1 MNDALDRVKL
11 HSSWKNALRQE
22 FTSDCM
28 VRLREFLVAE
38 IAAGKRLHPAMSK
51 IFLALDLCP
60 LDKVRVVIIGQDPY
74 HGPNQAHGLC
84 FSVNQGVPVPPS
96 LVNILSEI
104 QRDTAPSQHSSNLR
118 PNQGCLVPWATQGVL
133 LLNAVLTV
141 VEGNA
146 GSHQGRGWER
156 FTDQVVNVVNDQCEN
171 VVFLLWG
178 QQAQRKAEIV
188 DRERHFVL
196 EAPHPS
202 PLSANRGF
210 FGCGHFSAANRYLKS
225 KGHDPIDWLAIE

>member
-1 MNDALDRVKL
+1 MSEALERVKL
-11 HSSWKNALRQE
+11 HPSWKNALRQE
-22 FTSDCM
+22 FTSEYM
-28 VRLREFLVAE
+28 IRLREFLLAE
-38 IAAGKRLHPAMSK
+38 ISQGKRLHPPMSK
-51 IFLALDLCP
+51 IFQALDLCP
-60 LDKVRVVIIGQDPY
+60 LDQVRVVVIGQDPY

-104 QRDTAPSQHSSNLR
+104 QRDVGAGGQSTEVQPHH
-118 PNQGCLVPWATQGVL
+118 GCLVPWATQGVL

-156 FTDQVVNVVNDQCEN
+156 FTDRVVNVVNEQCES

-178 QQAQRKAEIV
+178 QQAQRKAE
-188 DRERHFVL
+188 FVNRSKHCVL
-196 EAPHPS
+196 TAPHPS

-210 FGCGHFSAANRYLKS
+210 FGCGHFSAANEYLVS
-225 KGHDPIDWLAIE
+225 HGYDAIDWLAIE

>member
-1 MNDALDRVKL
+1 MNDALERVKL

-22 FTSDCM
+22 FTSNYM
-28 VRLREFLVAE
+28 VQLREFLLAE
-38 IAAGKRLHPAMSK
+38 IAQGKRLHPPMSK

-60 LDKVRVVIIGQDPY
+60 LDQVRVVIIGQDPY

-104 QRDTAPSQHSSNLR
+104 HRDIGADGQSTDVQPH
-118 PNQGCLVPWATQGVL
+118 QGCLVPWATQGVL

-156 FTDQVVNVVNDQCEN
+156 FTDRVVNVVNEQCEN

-178 QQAQRKAEIV
+178 QQAQRKAE
-188 DRERHFVL
+188 FVNRSMHCVL
-196 EAPHPS
+196 TAPHPS

-210 FGCGHFSAANRYLKS
+210 FGCGHFSAANEYLAS
-225 KGHDPIDWLAIE
+225 HGYDAIDWLAIE